1 MTYPTP
7 THRGRGCGPD
17 SGPTEK
23 VLELPEKGYSLS
35 DKIAELV
42 PGRWGRG
49 RDHLKTKATWGR
61 EGEGPSLGDI
71 MLLLVTAM
79 PETRSTVGFPRDK
92 MH

>member
-1 MTYPTP
+1 MVPTLVQRRKCWNYQRKDTRFLIRLLSLFLVGGVEGVYPK
-7 THRGRGCGPD
+7 
-17 SGPTEK
+17 E
-23 VLELPEKGYSLS
+23 
-35 DKIAELV
+35 
-42 PGRWGRG
+42 